1 MSYIIKLISENCY
14 IIPDDDGWLTTTESQ
29 QEAIDIGLFD
39 DFESAD
45 ETAQSFSG
53 GMTRGIDYIIQPVSK
68 DPYHVVEIVIPE
80 EISPKLKDINS
91 FIKNGKAHIFLTN
104 MTTANDA
111 MDGFTRYGVSTGK
124 NAVLYKATQFETR
137 KDEVSAYLDQRFGE
151 QWEIKLVPVRP

>member
-1 MSYIIKLISENCY
+1 
-14 IIPDDDGWLTTTESQ
+14 
-29 QEAIDIGLFD
+29 
-39 DFESAD
+39 
-45 ETAQSFSG
+45 
-53 GMTRGIDYIIQPVSK
+53 
-68 DPYHVVEIVIPE
+68 
-80 EISPKLKDINS
+80 
-91 FIKNGKAHIFLTN
+91 

>member
-39 DFESAD
+39 DMESAD

-53 GMTRGIDYIIQPVSK
+53 GMTRGIDYIIHPVSK
-68 DPYHVVEIVIPE
+68 DPYHVVEIIIPE

-104 MTTANDA
+104 VTTANDA

-124 NAVLYKATQFETR
+124 NAVLYKTTQYEAR
-137 KDEVSAYLDQRFGE
+137 KEAISQYLNERFGN
-151 QWEIKLVPVRP
+151 QWNVNLLPVQT

>member
-1 MSYIIKLISENCY
+1 MSYIIKLISGNNY
-14 IIPDDDGWLTTTESQ
+14 IIPDDDGWLTTTESRE
-29 QEAIDIGLFD
+29 EAINIGLFD

-68 DPYHVVEIVIPE
+68 DPYHVVEIIIPE
-80 EISPKLKDINS
+80 EISPKLNDINS

-104 MTTANDA
+104 VTTANDA

-124 NAVLYKATQFETR
+124 NAVLYKTTQYEVR
-137 KDEVSAYLDQRFGE
+137 KEAISQYLNERFGN
-151 QWEIKLVPVRP
+151 QWEIKLLPVQA

>member
-29 QEAIDIGLFD
+29 QEAIELGVFD
-39 DFESAD
+39 DMESAD

-53 GMTRGIDYIIQPVSK
+53 GMTRGVDYIIQPISK
-68 DPYHVVEIVIPE
+68 DPYHVVEIIIPE
-80 EISPKLKDINS
+80 EIAPKLKDINS

-104 MTTANDA
+104 VTTANDA

-124 NAVLYKATQFETR
+124 NAVLYKDTQYEAR
-137 KDEVSAYLDQRFGE
+137 KEAISQYLKERFGD
-151 QWEIKLVPVRP
+151 QWEIKLLPVQA

>member
-29 QEAIDIGLFD
+29 QEAIETGLFD
-39 DFESAD
+39 DVESAD

-68 DPYHVVEIVIPE
+68 DPYHVVEIILPE
-80 EISPKLKDINS
+80 EIAPKLKDINR

-104 MTTANDA
+104 VTTADDA
-111 MDGFTRYGVSTGK
+111 IEGFTRYGVSTGC
-124 NAVLYKATQFETR
+124 NAVLYKATQYETC
-137 KDEVSAYLDQRFGE
+137 KEAISQYLNEQFGI
-151 QWEIKLVPVRP
+151 QWKLNLIPVQT

>member
-1 MSYIIKLISENCY
+1 MSYIIKLISGNNY
-14 IIPDDDGWLTTTESQ
+14 IIPDDDGWLTTTESRE
-29 QEAIDIGLFD
+29 EAIDIGIFD

-104 MTTANDA
+104 VTTANDA
-111 MDGFTRYGVSTGK
+111 MDGFARYGISTGK
-124 NAVLYKATQFETR
+124 NAVLYKTTQY
-137 KDEVSAYLDQRFGE
+137 EVHKEAISQYLNERFGD
-151 QWEIKLVPVRP
+151 QWEIKLLPVQA